1 MGRASASVVD
11 ERDRDHRHGRA
22 SALAG
27 GGLTYRGT
35 AFGVV
40 AEVVVAEPGA
50 LVGAVELLGDEVDA
64 MDRAAS
70 RFRADS
76 EVCMLRDAGGS
87 PRPVSSTLLEAVLV
101 AVRMAAATEGAVD
114 PTVGAAM
121 CRIGYDRH
129 FDDVGPQV
137 AGSLPAAE
145 AVPGWRAIEVDEE
158 SSTIRVPAGTLI
170 DLGATAKA
178 LTADRVA
185 TRAAVALGCAVMVSL
200 GGDVAVAGPPPP
212 GGFPIG
218 VGDVAGAAA
227 DATVAIIGG
236 GLATSGVSVRR
247 WLLGGHRVH
256 HIVDP
261 ANGWPV
267 EEVWRTVSVVAA
279 TCVEADAAATAAMVK
294 GRGAPSWLAGHG
306 LPARLV
312 NRTGEVE
319 LVGPWPSP
327 EVRAGD
333 GPASSDR

>member
-11 ERDRDHRHGRA
+11 EREGDHRHGGA
-22 SALAG
+22 FVATG

-50 LVGAVELLGDEVDA
+50 LVAAVELLRDEVDA

-70 RFRADS
+70 RFRTDS
-76 EVCMLRDAGGS
+76 EVCVLRDAGGS
-87 PRPVSSTLLEAVLV
+87 ARRVSSTLLEAVLM
-101 AVRMAAATEGAVD
+101 AVSMAAATGGAVD

-137 AGSLPAAE
+137 AGGLPAPE
-145 AVPGWRAIEVDEE
+145 AVPGWRAIEIDEE
-158 SSTIRVPAGTLI
+158 RSTIRVPAGTLL

-185 TRAAVALGCAVMVSL
+185 TRAAAALGCGVTVSL

-218 VGDVAGAAA
+218 VGDVAGGAA
-227 DATVAIIGG
+227 DATVAIVGG

-247 WLLGGHRVH
+247 WLLGDHPVH

-261 ANGWPV
+261 ANGLPV
-267 EEVWRTVSVVAA
+267 EVVWRTVSVVAA

-312 NRTGEVE
+312 TRTGEVE
-319 LVGPWPSP
+319 LVGRWPSP
-327 EVRAGD
+327 EVRAGA